1 MRRVLLLCALLASAV
16 DVAHAGPKDRQTAQI
31 LSGASAS
38 VSGAV
43 VLSGFVFAQDSRPF
57 NLPVLYT
64 GLGMLAVTP
73 SLGQFYAGQYLTIG
87 MGVRAVATGFA
98 IYTLQTRT
106 RLAKC
111 DFDPSSEPPRCEIF
125 TEGAYPML
133 GIAAIAFIGGVW
145 YDVLDAADA
154 ADRHNAKHGYTVMPT
169 ALRGPQGLAPGL
181 AISGTF

>member
-1 MRRVLLLCALLASAV
+1 MRRVLVLGVLLVAGIE
-16 DVAHAGPKDRQTAQI
+16 VAHAGPKDRQTARL
-31 LSGASAS
+31 LSGAGAS

-87 MGVRAVATGFA
+87 MGIRAAATGFA

-111 DFDPSSEPPRCEIF
+111 DLDPSSEPPRCEIF

-154 ADRHNAKHGYTVMPT
+154 ADRHNTKHGLTVMPT

-181 AISGTF
+181 AISGFF